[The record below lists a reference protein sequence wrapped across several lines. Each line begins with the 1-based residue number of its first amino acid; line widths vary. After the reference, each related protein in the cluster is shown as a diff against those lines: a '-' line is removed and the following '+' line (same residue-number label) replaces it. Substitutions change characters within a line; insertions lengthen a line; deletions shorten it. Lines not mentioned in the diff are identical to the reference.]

1 MNRFDATTR
10 PVPGGHIAMVR
21 LAHHAEPKP
30 VLGKGGRPQVYADK
44 DQAWR
49 AAVDRLCGWLNGNL
63 RRDGEKLTAANQ
75 AAENLFK
82 RRRG

>member
-10 PVPGGHIAMVR
+10 PYRGGHIALVR

-30 VLGKGGRPQVYADK
+30 VKGKGGRPLVFATPEE
-44 DQAWR
+44 AWE
-49 AAVDRLCGWLNGNL
+49 AAVGGLCGWLNGNL
-63 RRDGEKLTAANQ
+63 RRDGEKLHAANQ
-75 AAENLFK
+75 AAKKLFK